1 MHMPKDPSMRS
12 VVLGAWL
19 RELRDASGL
28 TTGQVADA
36 VGGSQSQIS
45 RQETARIT
53 ASPEDVAAL
62 CDLYGATP
70 DATAVLMDLARN
82 QHRRGWWTT
91 STGPWGRDPYLI
103 LEDLASDIRLWQAQV
118 VPGLLQTPAYARAV
132 IRAANAALPDD
143 DIEDLVKDRMARK
156 PLLERPNAPGL
167 DVIID
172 EAVFRR
178 GLADPQVMLP
188 QLRSLLD
195 VPDTVSLRVLPYSV
209 VWHSG
214 TDGAL
219 TILTFSEGLSLKAQT
234 ESAAGPV
241 YIESAT
247 ALAKCEDIWKS
258 LDAQAM
264 SREDSRAWIADLL
277 EEHSP

>member
-1 MHMPKDPSMRS
+1 MPMPKDPSMRS

-19 RELRDASGL
+19 RELREASGL
-28 TTGQVADA
+28 TTQEVADA
-36 VGGSQSQIS
+36 VGGSQSQVS

-53 ASPEDVAAL
+53 ASEDDVAAL

-82 QHRRGWWTT
+82 QHRRGWWPTA
-91 STGPWGRDPYLI
+91 GLWGRDPYVV
-103 LEDLASDIRLWQAQV
+103 LEDLASRIRLWQAQV

-132 IRAANAALPDD
+132 ISAANASLPA
-143 DIEDLVKDRMARK
+143 EDVEELVKHRMARK
-156 PLLERPNAPGL
+156 PLLERRNAPSL
-167 DVIID
+167 DAIID

-178 GLADPQVMLP
+178 GLADPHVMLP

-195 VPDTVSLRVLPYSV
+195 APDTVSLRVLPYSV
-209 VWHSG
+209 PWHSG
-214 TDGAL
+214 TNGSL
-219 TILTFSEGLSLKAQT
+219 TILTFSEGLSPKPQA
-234 ESAAGPV
+234 ESAGGSV
-241 YIESAT
+241 YIESAA
-247 ALAKCEDIWKS
+247 ALAYCEDIWKG

-277 EEHSP
+277 EEHSR